1 MFIEDE
7 AEGIAVGV
15 RLPARTGDPI
25 RHAIR
30 AARKMQI
37 AYQDGDRRSTERVTQ
52 PFAVANYVRSD
63 VDLRLVRAAQRC
75 PPFPRRP
82 GGQRRCA
89 E

>member
-37 AYQDGDRRSTERVTQ
+37 AYQDGDRRSTER
-52 PFAVANYVRSD
+52 
-63 VDLRLVRAAQRC
+63 
-75 PPFPRRP
+75 
-82 GGQRRCA
+82 
-89 E
+89 